1 MRYPHRSRLYSIAFV
16 LAACLV
22 APVAV
27 QTSDFPRQL
36 PQDQIVTGAPYS
48 ADQITTVRLTTF
60 GTLIEN
66 QVVARIY
73 RDSAGR
79 VRREQAVGGSEM
91 PGSSDR
97 SELVVV
103 IVDPVAGV
111 MYTLNPATRTAYRT
125 PIDRGGAARSPA
137 QEESLG
143 TREFDGLVAIGRRA
157 VVTLPGSQ
165 AGSPPVEL
173 YSPVTATHG
182 PENSSNGLRAYGG
195 LSQTLVS
202 SPCHRRT
209 RLPTSRCRQESRL
222 SGRRAAGDRRWGGST
237 GSRIW
242 SGSAT

>member
-1 MRYPHRSRLYSIAFV
+1 MRYQHRPRPYSIAFV

-36 PQDQIVTGAPYS
+36 PQDPIVTGAPYS

-60 GTLIEN
+60 GTPIEN

-79 VRREQAVGGSEM
+79 VRREQAVGGIET

-97 SELVVV
+97 SELVVI

-111 MYTLNPATRTAYRT
+111 MYTLNPATRTAYRM
-125 PIDRGGAARSPA
+125 PIDRGGAARSAA

-143 TREFDGLVAIGRRA
+143 TREFDGLDAIGRRA

-165 AGSPPVEL
+165 AGSQPVEIVDERWDSVDL
-173 YSPVTATHG
+173 RVALLARHRDSRSGEFEQRLANFPSTYTITDVT
-182 PENSSNGLRAYGG
+182 
-195 LSQTLVS
+195 
-202 SPCHRRT
+202 
-209 RLPTSRCRQESRL
+209 LP
-222 SGRRAAGDRRWGGST
+222 AGK
-237 GSRIW
+237 
-242 SGSAT
+242 